1 MSSNPFLTDKAIQ
14 NIDYSGL
21 RPMTVNNTIG
31 KFLILMV
38 PLLLSAGAVYYQY
51 SIKHLDMVNLLMTA
65 GMFIGLILSFIV
77 MFKPK
82 TAIYVA
88 PIYAFCEGAFLSGVS
103 CFFETMYPGIVMQAV
118 ALTFAT
124 AIIMGALFSAGIIKV
139 SEKFR
144 SVIVGATIAIGIFY
158 LIALVLTWGF
168 HMDLPIF
175 YSSTPISIGFSVFVC
190 VLAALNLLLDFDFI
204 EKSIANHAPEEFGW
218 YAAFGLLVTLVWL
231 YIEVI
236 RLLAKLNDRR

>member
-14 NIDYSGL
+14 NIDDSGL
-21 RPMTVNNTIG
+21 RPMTVSNTIG

>member
-124 AIIMGALFSAGIIKV
+124 AIIMGALFSP
-139 SEKFR
+139 
-144 SVIVGATIAIGIFY
+144 GASIWIY
-158 LIALVLTWGF
+158 LF
-168 HMDLPIF
+168 
-175 YSSTPISIGFSVFVC
+175 
-190 VLAALNLLLDFDFI
+190 FI
-204 EKSIANHAPEEFGW
+204 LQHQFP
-218 YAAFGLLVTLVWL
+218 
-231 YIEVI
+231 
-236 RLLAKLNDRR
+236 

>member
-21 RPMTVNNTIG
+21 RPMTVSNTIG